1 MSRSIAEKTLA
12 TAKKRDRDF
21 VKNVKSQT
29 FARVQVEMDG
39 YLKRMEPWPCIAGQC
54 GMGVE
59 VDRKSQKQV
68 EEIIKGLGF
77 TVNSGNAI
85 IYLSIPMYQKGE
97 KKTPAQLML
106 YHFNQKLNK
115 ARKEQKE
122 EQTARARKNCQ
133 AVLAKLEIGDFQ
145 SNCKT
150 IDYYEISVNAE
161 FDNSG
166 DDYLIE
172 VERIMRWRGFAK
184 VYVLPSEWRIFIQD
198 KKK

>member
-1 MSRSIAEKTLA
+1 MSRSIAAKTLA

-39 YLKRMEPWPCIAGQC
+39 YLKRMEPWRYIAGQC
-54 GMGVE
+54 GMGVG

-85 IYLSIPMYQKGE
+85 IYLSIPMYQKDE

-122 EQTARARKNCQ
+122 EQKARARKNCQ
-133 AVLAKLEIGDFQ
+133 AVLAKLDSGDFQ
-145 SNCKT
+145 SVRKT
-150 IDYYEISVNAE
+150 HDYEISVNAE

-166 DDYLIE
+166 DDYVIE
-172 VERIMRWRGFAK
+172 VERIMRRRGFAK
-184 VYVLPSEWRIFIQD
+184 VYVLGTEWKIYMYD
-198 KKK
+198 KNK